1 MVMATDLTGG
11 RRAFNRAAI
20 ISVDGSTME
29 SLLLLSAPI
38 A

>member
-11 RRAFNRAAI
+11 SQAFNRGAI
-20 ISVDGSTME
+20 ISVDGAAME
-29 SLLLLSAPI
+29 NLLLLSAPI